1 MGLGNNLSFYQVY
14 AMIDTIVN
22 QATGNIHMGN
32 LIKPVDYASEM
43 GISRQ
48 AVYAKI
54 KKGILTSRNIGGKI
68 FIVTDK
74 SGDSNSSSSSTSK
87 VSNKENTNATIASS
101 DQSQEKLLKA
111 KDETISILKETIVD
125 LKDTNKMITSTLRS
139 EVELLKDAFGEMKM
153 LYGLQ
158 LEHKKQNETKVEA
171 EEHSIVVD
179 TVDMEEEPEEWIG
192 MGDFFALHDIKK
204 DKKQKKIKKYLKECL
219 KKGDTRIDRFDG
231 EMVFLANAEFE
242 DVLKKPKWR

>member
-1 MGLGNNLSFYQVY
+1 
-14 AMIDTIVN
+14 
-22 QATGNIHMGN
+22 MGN
-32 LIKPVDYASEM
+32 LIKPVDYANQM

-54 KKGILTSRNIGGKI
+54 KKGILTSKNIGGKI
-68 FIVTDK
+68 FIVTKDTTTPATPSPK
-74 SGDSNSSSSSTSK
+74 IVKNEQSDVSHSSS
-87 VSNKENTNATIASS
+87 IQ
-101 DQSQEKLLKA
+101 DQEKLLEA

-158 LEHKKQNETKVEA
+158 LEHKKQNETNLEVED
-171 EEHSIVVD
+171 ES
-179 TVDMEEEPEEWIG
+179 TVIDSVEMEDEDSEEWIEL
-192 MGDFFALHDIKK
+192 GDFFAQYSIKK
-204 DKKQKKIKKYLKECL
+204 QKKQKKIKKYLKKCL
-219 KKGDTRIDRFDG
+219 KKGDTRIDSFNG

-242 DVLKKPKWR
+242 DVLKKA